1 MAAQVCILLPA
12 SDELL
17 TEAKLEFSVR
27 GLGVEQGLGPWRRD
41 GEREEE
47 DKGRGKERKEGG
59 RGGEEGRGGGVVS
72 LFPLSRLE
80 PEVLERRTPR

>member
-1 MAAQVCILLPA
+1 MAAQACFLLPA

-17 TEAKLEFSVR
+17 TEAKLEFPVR
-27 GLGVEQGLGPWRRD
+27 GHGVEQGLGPWRGE
-41 GEREEE
+41 GERQEE

-59 RGGEEGRGGGVVS
+59 RGGEEGREGVVS
-72 LFPLSRLE
+72 LFPLSRVE